1 MSGWDRYFHTV
12 CDAVASK
19 SKCISR
25 QIGVVIVRD
34 HSIVSTG
41 YNGPA
46 RGYPHCTPV
55 SVPMVADNVKLA
67 DLSKLEPGSIIK
79 VDKPVK
85 INFTLSCPRRAKGY
99 KSGEGLV
106 ECPAAHAEV
115 NAISNAARL
124 GVCIRGCTMFMNTR
138 EIACKDCMTAIV
150 NSGIVELVTL
160 ELIPY
165 HEMSL
170 DIARYGGIKLRRFE
184 L

>member
-1 MSGWDRYFHTV
+1 MNEWDRYFETV
-12 CDAVASK
+12 CDAIASK
-19 SKCISR
+19 SKCLSR

-46 RGYPHCTPV
+46 RGYPHCKGT
-55 SVPMVADNVKLA
+55 
-67 DLSKLEPGSIIK
+67 
-79 VDKPVK
+79 
-85 INFTLSCPRRAKGY
+85 CPRKSKGY
-99 KSGEGLV
+99 KSGQGLI

-124 GVCIRGCTMFMNTR
+124 GVCIRGCTMYMNTR

-150 NSGIVELVTL
+150 NSGIAELVTL

-170 DIARYGGIKLRRFE
+170 DIARYGKIKLRRFE

>member
-1 MSGWDRYFHTV
+1 MNEWDRYFNLV
-12 CDAVASK
+12 CDAIASK
-19 SKCISR
+19 SKCLSR

-46 RGYPHCTPV
+46 RGYPHCQGT
-55 SVPMVADNVKLA
+55 
-67 DLSKLEPGSIIK
+67 
-79 VDKPVK
+79 
-85 INFTLSCPRRAKGY
+85 CPRKKKGY
-99 KSGEGLV
+99 KSGEGLI

-124 GVCIRGCTMFMNTR
+124 GTCVRGCTMYMNTL

-150 NSGIVELVTL
+150 NSGIAELVTL

-165 HEMSL
+165 HELSL
-170 DIARYGGIKLRRFE
+170 DIARYGKIKLRRFS

>member
-1 MSGWDRYFHTV
+1 MNEWDRYFKTV
-12 CDAVASK
+12 CDAIASK
-19 SKCISR
+19 SKCLSR
-25 QIGVVIVRD
+25 QIGVLIVRD

-46 RGYPHCTPV
+46 RGYPHCSPISSMMVDGKPTLIKHLRPGTITKCEDV
-55 SVPMVADNVKLA
+55 TKVELVPM
-67 DLSKLEPGSIIK
+67 
-79 VDKPVK
+79 
-85 INFTLSCPRRAKGY
+85 CPRHARGH
-99 KSGEGLV
+99 KSGEGLL

-124 GVCIRGCTMFMNTR
+124 GTCIRGCTMYMNTR

-150 NSGIVELVTL
+150 NSGIAELVTL

-170 DIARYGGIKLRRFE
+170 DIARYGKIKLRRFE